1 MQYPASELVHIAA
14 FSDTGQGGNPAGVW
28 VGTQFPTDEE
38 MQKIAADVGFSETAF
53 AVPLDDTHR
62 LWRVRYF
69 SPEAEVPFCGH
80 ATIATTT
87 GIAGRYGAGD
97 YQFQLNLTSI
107 PVSAQ
112 PDESGNWQATLLS
125 PPTHSQP
132 VDPSL
137 VDQALQLFGYT
148 REDLDQRIPP
158 ARIHGGADH
167 LILTLKQRSQLA
179 AMHYSQAE
187 GGVLM
192 RDNGWVTILL
202 VVAEDEQHFHTRN
215 PFAYGGVYEDPA
227 TGAASAAFAGY
238 LRDIGWPHHGEIEI
252 IQGEDMGIRSRII
265 AKITE
270 QPGSPIA
277 VSGQAR
283 LME

>member
-1 MQYPASELVHIAA
+1 MHDPGTELVHFAA
-14 FSDTGQGGNPAGVW
+14 FSDAGQGGNPAGVW
-28 VGTQFPTDEE
+28 TGTQFPADEE
-38 MQKIAADVGFSETAF
+38 MQRIAAEVGFSETAF
-53 AVPLDDTHR
+53 AIPLDETHK

-87 GIAGRYGAGD
+87 AIARRFGAGE

-107 PVSAQ
+107 QVSAQ
-112 PDESGNWQATLLS
+112 PDNTANWQATLLS

-132 VDPSL
+132 VEPSL

-167 LILTLKQRSQLA
+167 LVLALKQRDKLA
-179 AMHYSQAE
+179 SMHYSRAE
-187 GGVLM
+187 GAVLM
-192 RDNGWVTILL
+192 RRHGWVTILL
-202 VVAEDEQHFHTRN
+202 VYAEDAQTFHSRN

-238 LRDIGWPHHGEIEI
+238 LRDIGWPHGGAIEI
-252 IQGEDMGIRSRII
+252 IQGEDMGLRSRIF
-265 AKITE
+265 AQITD

-283 LME
+283 QME

>member
-14 FSDTGQGGNPAGVW
+14 FSDAGQGGNPAGVW
-28 VGTQFPTDEE
+28 TGNQFPADEE
-38 MQKIAADVGFSETAF
+38 MQRIAAEVGFSETAF
-53 AVPLDDTHR
+53 AVPLDENHK

-87 GIAGRYGAGD
+87 AIARRFGAGE
-97 YQFQLNLTSI
+97 YQFQLNLTTIS
-107 PVSAQ
+107 VSAQ

-132 VDPSL
+132 VEQPL

-179 AMHYSQAE
+179 AMQYSQAE

-192 RDNGWVTILL
+192 RNNGWVTILL

-238 LRDIGWPHHGEIEI
+238 LRDLRWPHGGSIAI
-252 IQGEDMGIRSRII
+252 IQGEDMGMRSRIFARI
-265 AKITE
+265 ND
-270 QPGSPIA
+270 QPGSPVAI
-277 VSGQAR
+277 SGQAR